1 MELIKNL
8 KLVLLL
14 SNDFKNYINDP
25 LKIISGIANDSKNTI
40 GADLVEAQN
49 IVTGL
54 NNIMT
59 RDHATILGRK
69 FLLKC
74 IITLLRRI
82 EQEIKDINTD
92 MFNVY
97 SKIKSEMEATNELYI
112 NMNTGPKLSKV
123 YSGMGSE
130 ERIEYFI
137 NRLER
142 DFIKKLNH
150 VGVGF
155 NLAINLNKLILILRT
170 GFKDIKASSKYDK
183 DILLKDLLEITESI
197 KTINSNESIE
207 IGNKEV
213 LELIESLNTVKRYE
227 LSNNSY
233 KLIGNLL
240 KELALKCQELETMKL
255 RLDTAIPETDT
266 DLKDLL
272 DYLNIEF
279 DKITVFTTNY
289 YKNTLENIPNAIENI
304 ENVFNKF
311 ENNSIGFK
319 EYENNINRY
328 IKMLTDLIK
337 IDTFTHY
344 QGIDYLN
351 EFKTKLN
358 NYNLLLNLFSNMLTY
373 RVEEE

>member
-183 DILLKDLLEITESI
+183 DALLKDLLEITESI

-207 IGNKEV
+207 ISNKEV

-319 EYENNINRY
+319 EYENSINRY